1 VALLLKYAAP
11 ILSLS
16 NLFPSSLTSF
26 QQLESRREKKKVE
39 DAVNNLPKTVHKTIK
54 DMHAQGVPK
63 DVIAEKI
70 RLSSKGTSA
79 QKVVEGVLKEDPWK
93 TEKANKEAKRRQTK
107 LKNEVK
113 RQQKQERKKS
123 HREL

>member
-1 VALLLKYAAP
+1 
-11 ILSLS
+11 
-16 NLFPSSLTSF
+16 
-26 QQLESRREKKKVE
+26 
-39 DAVNNLPKTVHKTIK
+39 VNNLPKSVHKTIK

-70 RLSSKGTSA
+70 KLSSKGA
-79 QKVVEGVLKEDPWK
+79 PAKKIVEGVLKEEPWK

-113 RQQKQERKKS
+113 KQQKEERKKFQ
-123 HREL
+123 REL